1 MSTFIPRA
9 NAATVAA
16 DSQNANKRFDAQ
28 LCAKMVVTADDVALI
43 KDNLASVP
51 TVLRNAI
58 AGDVIILATDKSG
71 NYGTPRLRID
81 NTFKEN
87 QVYNSTPDFT
97 LEDVLIEMTNDEGE
111 IDAKKASSFAAS
123 KVEQYKKLKASGKAA
138 ILAALQLR
146 KKA

>member
-9 NAATVAA
+9 NNAQNTVENTA
-16 DSQNANKRFDAQ
+16 KRFDAQ
-28 LCAKMVVTADDVALI
+28 LCAKMVVSSEDTELI

-51 TVLRNAI
+51 TVLRTAI

-81 NTFKEN
+81 NTFKNN
-87 QVYNSTPDFT
+87 QVFASTPNFT
-97 LEDVLIEMTNDEGE
+97 LEDILTEMTNDEGE
-111 IDAKKASSFAAS
+111 IDAKKASAFAAN
-123 KVEQYKKLKASGKAA
+123 KVEEYKKKKSTGKAA